1 MAKRVLAIG
10 VGGTGKA
17 ALTIFK
23 ERLEET
29 YGEVPDNVVLLSFD
43 TDELREGDRFAG
55 AQLTKGFDARQRPPE
70 FRVIDSPAGMR
81 MDRVFADIRNGRTD
95 AYMYWLEHE
104 KLSRILSPAEL
115 DIRGGAQQRRPI
127 GRTALFLRYNDPIS
141 SSIINAIQL
150 MYGEPEDDAPLDAAD
165 VEKSKRQIFIVG
177 SVAGGTGSGMF
188 IDIANLVRHIVDQNP
203 NWQSVSVSAII
214 VLPDAFAAYTRFMD
228 DPTNLK
234 PNSFAALRELDRFTR
249 VHSTSLP
256 YMIRYD
262 NNLQSIT
269 WSLNQPM
276 DHVYLVDTASR
287 SASQD
292 FDLSGDPMRGVFPA
306 VADFLMAHTDA
317 SLGDAL
323 ATLRSNAGQNYNKS
337 IGRNYSGFNIITYIF
352 PVDDVIESFTYRF
365 LQEML
370 QYTFLPIQDETER
383 SKWNQKARDRVK
395 KEFTRTQVAG
405 QPNPP
410 LIQKSIAATRRVD
423 PETPDISW
431 PGLLSLI
438 SLSDEQFTEIYQFLQ
453 GSLDYLDDGMVLTK
467 EGEYKKES
475 FDEGATRLQAFYDQ
489 FLDDYLGQ
497 KVDPDDESS
506 RIGGQWDSAL
516 KTLPIKMREQFEKT
530 LDAALLSV
538 LNERDQNRL
547 LRPHRL
553 DEARMIVD
561 ALKKHL
567 EKFKRLLEATWDEMG
582 IESMLVQT
590 NEALRSARTW
600 MEETRFARY
609 MPMLF
614 RTEPKDAQE
623 SFRSQALQFVN
634 LILHQRVY
642 QAVLETLDALGAS
655 ERDAEGRLSVIRQ
668 AELELENWQE
678 TMKQVAEFTRDAARE
693 HQANRREKRRIKV
706 RKYLTD
712 PEFEDELYRHPDHMP
727 WVMRRVM
734 AQVGS
739 EKGLEWQRKEGNS
752 PLNFKIVSTW
762 SEEASGAEKIFSS
775 WFVGAK
781 GLFGKVREN
790 VTVAERMVASF
801 SSHADFI
808 NMARQVDEPF
818 LRYNPSKNEAP
829 PFQERYVSF
838 NVNKAKEEPSRV
850 FLGHVR
856 DVLADQGFNVDVSA
870 ESVIACTVLEISRGV
885 RLAAVDAFTQCEP
898 EYRNKLYQGRESIH
912 LFTEEQEATRWEQ
925 AIPTLGE
932 TDNRMRM
939 LSPEVTIALGDPI
952 KVRAFTLACAYE
964 LIYEDEYLDPATGGV
979 STELWM
985 RRDDGPSL
993 LLSQSAIVRALEH
1006 SFANLPAEGQIA
1018 RLYLNALQNFALKI
1032 TRPKGYNPQL
1042 VQRIKADLSQRGVS
1056 LQGIDNP
1063 FELSPLAVDQSINR
1077 FAEKLGANG
1086 DGASPSRSANA
1097 RERVRIL
1104 QTFLD
1109 TQVRSFKLS
1118 PDIRIK
1124 DMGTIMHLILREE
1137 INRLKQIVER
1147 G

>member
-410 LIQKSIAATRRVD
+410 
-423 PETPDISW
+423 
-431 PGLLSLI
+431 
-438 SLSDEQFTEIYQFLQ
+438 
-453 GSLDYLDDGMVLTK
+453 
-467 EGEYKKES
+467 
-475 FDEGATRLQAFYDQ
+475 
-489 FLDDYLGQ
+489 
-497 KVDPDDESS
+497 
-506 RIGGQWDSAL
+506 
-516 KTLPIKMREQFEKT
+516 
-530 LDAALLSV
+530 
-538 LNERDQNRL
+538 
-547 LRPHRL
+547 
-553 DEARMIVD
+553 
-561 ALKKHL
+561 
-567 EKFKRLLEATWDEMG
+567 
-582 IESMLVQT
+582 
-590 NEALRSARTW
+590 
-600 MEETRFARY
+600 
-609 MPMLF
+609 
-614 RTEPKDAQE
+614 
-623 SFRSQALQFVN
+623 
-634 LILHQRVY
+634 
-642 QAVLETLDALGAS
+642 
-655 ERDAEGRLSVIRQ
+655 
-668 AELELENWQE
+668 
-678 TMKQVAEFTRDAARE
+678 
-693 HQANRREKRRIKV
+693 
-706 RKYLTD
+706 
-712 PEFEDELYRHPDHMP
+712 
-727 WVMRRVM
+727 
-734 AQVGS
+734 
-739 EKGLEWQRKEGNS
+739 
-752 PLNFKIVSTW
+752 
-762 SEEASGAEKIFSS
+762 
-775 WFVGAK
+775 
-781 GLFGKVREN
+781 
-790 VTVAERMVASF
+790 
-801 SSHADFI
+801 
-808 NMARQVDEPF
+808 
-818 LRYNPSKNEAP
+818 
-829 PFQERYVSF
+829 
-838 NVNKAKEEPSRV
+838 
-850 FLGHVR
+850 
-856 DVLADQGFNVDVSA
+856 
-870 ESVIACTVLEISRGV
+870 
-885 RLAAVDAFTQCEP
+885 
-898 EYRNKLYQGRESIH
+898 
-912 LFTEEQEATRWEQ
+912 
-925 AIPTLGE
+925 
-932 TDNRMRM
+932 
-939 LSPEVTIALGDPI
+939 
-952 KVRAFTLACAYE
+952 
-964 LIYEDEYLDPATGGV
+964 
-979 STELWM
+979 
-985 RRDDGPSL
+985 
-993 LLSQSAIVRALEH
+993 
-1006 SFANLPAEGQIA
+1006 
-1018 RLYLNALQNFALKI
+1018 
-1032 TRPKGYNPQL
+1032 
-1042 VQRIKADLSQRGVS
+1042 
-1056 LQGIDNP
+1056 
-1063 FELSPLAVDQSINR
+1063 
-1077 FAEKLGANG
+1077 
-1086 DGASPSRSANA
+1086 
-1097 RERVRIL
+1097 
-1104 QTFLD
+1104 
-1109 TQVRSFKLS
+1109 
-1118 PDIRIK
+1118 
-1124 DMGTIMHLILREE
+1124 
-1137 INRLKQIVER
+1137 
-1147 G
+1147 